1 MRVRRLP
8 HDDDACGWSALLP
21 PLPPPRRLTGSERV
35 DMAVIGAGFTGLAA
49 ARRWATLRPHARLA
63 VLDAQRVGGS
73 ASGRNSGFI
82 VDLPHYLPSRGLE
95 GNRRL
100 LRLGR
105 AGLEQLRALVQTHA
119 IDCDWT
125 DGGRLHGAAADD
137 GMRALETFCAGADAL
152 GEPYQRLDGAA
163 LAALTG
169 MAYYR
174 AGVRTPGS
182 VLVQPAALARGLGRS
197 LPANVTLYEDS
208 PVRALRASD
217 GFRLE
222 SDGGDLSA
230 EQVVVATNGFTP
242 AIGLLRDRIFP
253 LMTFASLTR
262 PLTESEAAAVGG
274 EPVWGLVS
282 ERPMGTTLRRL
293 RNRRL
298 LIRNT
303 VRYRPSLQSDARFRQ
318 HIRAAH
324 RRDFRAR
331 FPMLD
336 VEFEYTWG
344 GIMGATF
351 NGAQFFGELAP
362 NLYAAAGYNGVG
374 IAMGTTSGT
383 LLADLALGAD
393 SALLADM
400 QALPQ
405 PDWIPP
411 EPALGIAVRATL
423 AYLARQAR
431 GE

>member
-21 PLPPPRRLTGSERV
+21 PLPAPRRLAGSERV
-35 DMAVIGAGFTGLAA
+35 EAAFIGAGFTGLAA
-49 ARRWATLRPHARLA
+49 ARRWATVRPQSRLA

-82 VDLPHYLPSRGLE
+82 VDLPHYLAARGLE

-105 AGLEQLRALVQTHA
+105 GGMEQLRALVQAHA

-125 DGGRLHGAAADD
+125 EGGRLHGAAGEH
-137 GMRALETFCAGADAL
+137 GMRALAAFCAGADAL
-152 GEPYQRLDGAA
+152 GEPYERLDGQA

-169 MAYYR
+169 TTYYR
-174 AGVRTPGS
+174 AGARTPGS
-182 VLVQPAALARGLGRS
+182 VMVQPAALARGLART
-197 LPANVTLYEDS
+197 LPANVELFEDS
-208 PVRALRASD
+208 PVRALRTGD

-222 SDGGDLSA
+222 SDGGALSA
-230 EQVVVATNGFTP
+230 ERVVVATNGFTP
-242 AIGLLRDRIFP
+242 ALGLLRDRIFP

-262 PLTESEAAAVGG
+262 PLTAAESAAVGG
-274 EPVWGLVS
+274 LPVWGLVS

-293 RNRRL
+293 RDGRL

-303 VRYRPSLQSDARFRQ
+303 VRYRPSLQSDAQFRR
-318 HIRAAH
+318 HIRARH
-324 RRDFRAR
+324 RRDFQAR

-336 VEFEYTWG
+336 VELEYTWG
-344 GIMGATF
+344 GVMGATY

-362 NLYAAAGYNGVG
+362 NLYVAAAYNGVG
-374 IAMGTTSGT
+374 IAMGTISGA
-383 LLADLALGAD
+383 LLADLALGAA
-393 SALLADM
+393 SPLLADM

-405 PDWIPP
+405 PEWIPP
-411 EPALGIAVRATL
+411 EPALGVAVRATL